1 MRCFCARKQLD
12 PERANFVFQGQPCC
26 NFACYAQ
33 AELVAKEKNA
43 NQWTDGTAPG
53 KCRSLVRIM
62 ATFSGLRNSNSQLLV
77 GC

>member
-43 NQWTDGTAPG
+43 NQRTDGTAPARFLCCLDRPNG
-53 KCRSLVRIM
+53 PY
-62 ATFSGLRNSNSQLLV
+62 NWY
-77 GC
+77 